1 MDKEKITNG
10 EDISLDN
17 GNVIVLNNISVAE
30 KVSEEVKKVSEE
42 SKEEQKV
49 ETPSIEAKEA
59 PEVTPIVGAV
69 NVEMPTATTIA
80 TPAVSE
86 PIIPTIDNVIP
97 KEVEFSNDGTP
108 ISITNDAVPTPSI
121 EIPVVPE
128 ADNSANL
135 NTPVS
140 SNLNEPTFSNPTL
153 NNDFNYGVN
162 VDNFTPNINNFNS
175 GNFETSTDSFSNN
188 TFSSDVN
195 NFNSNDYSANS
206 FDKFSNYN
214 NTSFGGNSYADSG
227 TIPGNIETALV
238 SLRSEVLNTVGEVTH
253 LKEENSR
260 LTLENEDLKR
270 QLGNKDDE
278 VRNLKTSMMNME
290 NQVKTMQA
298 RVLDMF
304 GMGNIKQNSDYY
316 GQSGNNMNPYGQ
328 NSYND
333 DSSNIKN
340 MAA

>member
-30 KVSEEVKKVSEE
+30 KVSEEVKKEAE
-42 SKEEQKV
+42 KPKEEQKI

-59 PEVTPIVGAV
+59 PEVTPIAGAV
-69 NVEMPTATTIA
+69 NVEMPAAATVA

-97 KEVEFSNDGTP
+97 KEVEFSNDGAP
-108 ISITNDAVPTPSI
+108 ISITNDAVPAPSI

-128 ADNSANL
+128 TQAPEVNDSASL
-135 NTPVS
+135 SAPVS
-140 SNLNEPTFSNPTL
+140 NNLNEPTFSNPAL
-153 NNDFNYGVN
+153 NTDFNYNTNTNGFNSSVFGM
-162 VDNFTPNINNFNS
+162 DTNNFNA
-175 GNFETSTDSFSNN
+175 
-188 TFSSDVN
+188 
-195 NFNSNDYSANS
+195 NDYSTNS
-206 FDKFSNYN
+206 FDKYSYN
-214 NTSFGGNSYADSG
+214 STSFDGNNYADSG

-253 LKEENSR
+253 LKEENSK
-260 LTLENEDLKR
+260 LALENDDLRR
-270 QLGNKDDE
+270 QLNNKGEE
-278 VRNLKTSMMNME
+278 VKQLRTSVINME

-304 GMGNIKQNSDYY
+304 GMGNIKQNSDNYY
-316 GQSGNNMNPYGQ
+316 SQGEKNMNSYGQ

-333 DSSNIKN
+333 DSNSIRNKV
-340 MAA
+340 A